1 VTNDAPPQLSPDGHW
16 WWTGRQWV
24 PAPPQPPAPAPALE
38 LEPTAALPLAPLP
51 VNAAREILPS
61 TYVPAPRSGPGALKT
76 ALIGGA
82 AAVVLLGGG
91 ATVAVGHYLGGGGQ
105 QPEDV
110 LPASAV
116 GVVKVDLDPSLGQ
129 KKALYDLS
137 RKFPRVHAKGTG
149 SIKDDLLGAML
160 SGSSMSYDRDV
171 KPWLGDRVAVA
182 AVPDGSPDGFAPVA
196 AVQYT
201 DKGKAT
207 KTLRL
212 AALRATSDNTFA
224 FAFSGDYVV
233 IATTQADADRYARTT
248 THLSDNSTYKSAVAA
263 LDGDQI
269 AVAWADLG
277 GLYNAIP
284 KAQLKANPLLAGTRT
299 NAHPTG
305 SMVVGA
311 HASSGYLEVQGKGV
325 NAGDSLGQL
334 GGATLGKGRIG
345 NLIGS
350 FPNDTAAAF
359 EVAGLGPAL
368 AAMYASSPPL
378 KGVAATASTFGFQ
391 LPGDIATVLGTDTAI
406 GMTGGAA
413 SPSFVARVRT
423 ASPDRA
429 VAVLSR
435 VAKAG
440 KAPPFAVRKEAGGF
454 VLATDPADLAAVTT
468 GRLGTTASFQR
479 ALPDAKAAAMAV
491 YVSFARLP
499 LPQTKDVENLD
510 AFGMTVDP
518 STGAFRLRLT
528 VR

>member
-1 VTNDAPPQLSPDGHW
+1 M
-16 WWTGRQWV
+16 
-24 PAPPQPPAPAPALE
+24 
-38 LEPTAALPLAPLP
+38 
-51 VNAAREILPS
+51 EILPS
-61 TYVPAPRSGPGALKT
+61 TYVPTPRSGPGVLKT

-91 ATVAVGHYLGGGGQ
+91 TALAVGHFLGGGGQ

-110 LPASAV
+110 LPANAV
-116 GVVKVDLDPSLGQ
+116 GVVKIDLDPSLGQ

-149 SIKDDLLGAML
+149 SIKDDLLGAMFT
-160 SGSSMSYDRDV
+160 GSSMNYDRDV
-171 KPWLGDRVAVA
+171 KSWLGDRVAVA
-182 AVPDGSPDGFAPVA
+182 AVPDASPDGFAPVA

-207 KTLRL
+207 KALRL

-233 IATTQADADRYARTT
+233 VATTQVEADRYAKTP
-248 THLSDNSTYKSAVAA
+248 THLSDNSAYKSAVAS

-284 KAQLKANPLLAGTRT
+284 KATLKANPFLAGART
-299 NAHPTG
+299 DAHPTG
-305 SMVVGA
+305 SMVIGA
-311 HASSGYLEVQGKGV
+311 HASSQYLEVQGKGV
-325 NAGDSLGQL
+325 QAGDSLGQL
-334 GGATLGKGRIG
+334 GGSALGKGRIG

-368 AAMYASSPPL
+368 AAVYRSSPAL
-378 KGVAATASTFGFQ
+378 KGVAAAAAQFGFQ
-391 LPGDIATVLGTDTAI
+391 LPADIVTVLGTDTAI
-406 GMTGGAA
+406 GMAGGGPGT
-413 SPSFVARVRT
+413 SPAFIARVRT
-423 ASPDRA
+423 TSPDRA
-429 VAVLSR
+429 VSVLSR
-435 VAKAG
+435 VAKDG
-440 KAPPFAVRKEAGGF
+440 KAPPFAVRKEAGGY
-454 VLATDPADLAAVTT
+454 VLASDPADLGSMTT
-468 GRLGTTASFQR
+468 GRLGSTPSFRR
-479 ALPDAKAAAMAV
+479 ALPDAKSAAMAV

-499 LPQTKDVENLD
+499 IPSTQDLKSLD
-510 AFGMTVDP
+510 ALGLTVDP